1 MSDYSDD
8 YRAQAFAAAA
18 FVGQATIIM
27 DLIDRAAESGEP
39 YVHLRIMMREAVAN
53 LSREVGLS

>member
-18 FVGQATIIM
+18 FVGKAQVLM
-27 DLIDRAAESGEP
+27 DLIDRSAEMGYP
-39 YVHLRIMMREAVAN
+39 YQDLRKAMRDAVAE

>member
-18 FVGQATIIM
+18 FVGKATVLM
-27 DLIDRAAESGEP
+27 DLIDRAAERGEP
-39 YVHLRIMMREAVAN
+39 YQDLRKVMRDAVAD